1 VGYNRQE
8 MNRLRRDDHERAR
21 ATPPAEKLRQA
32 LEMMDQGI
40 RLKRASLRA
49 RHPTASEEEIDS
61 RLREWLESDD

>member
-1 VGYNRQE
+1 
-8 MNRLRRDDHERAR
+8 
-21 ATPPAEKLRQA
+21 
-32 LEMMDQGI
+32 MMDQGI